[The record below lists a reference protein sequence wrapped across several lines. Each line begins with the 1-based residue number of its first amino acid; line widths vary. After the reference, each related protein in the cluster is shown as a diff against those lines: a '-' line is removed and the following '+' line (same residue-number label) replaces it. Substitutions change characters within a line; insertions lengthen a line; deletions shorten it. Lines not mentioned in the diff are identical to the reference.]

1 MTLCISHDILSHE
14 PGSGSD
20 LGSGEDVK
28 GSGED
33 DEGSDEGSGEDDEG
47 SDEDSGEDDEGSDED
62 SGEDDEGSD
71 EDSGEDDEGS
81 GEDVGGSV
89 GDVEGEDAWV
99 VLAGVT
105 VSSPML
111 SVVTV
116 SAGREV
122 TRAVQAP
129 ARKKYKVFMLN

>member
-1 MTLCISHDILSHE
+1 MYVSHDILTHE

-20 LGSGEDVK
+20 SGSGEDDG

-47 SDEDSGEDDEGSDED
+47 S
-62 SGEDDEGSD
+62 
-71 EDSGEDDEGS
+71 

-89 GDVEGEDAWV
+89 EDVEGEDAWV

-105 VSSPML
+105 VSSPLL

-116 SAGREV
+116 SVGREV

>member
-33 DEGSDEGSGEDDEG
+33 DEGSDEG
-47 SDEDSGEDDEGSDED
+47 SGEDDEGSDED

>member
-62 SGEDDEGSD
+62 SGEDDEGS
-71 EDSGEDDEGS
+71 GA
-81 GEDVGGSV
+81 DVGGSV